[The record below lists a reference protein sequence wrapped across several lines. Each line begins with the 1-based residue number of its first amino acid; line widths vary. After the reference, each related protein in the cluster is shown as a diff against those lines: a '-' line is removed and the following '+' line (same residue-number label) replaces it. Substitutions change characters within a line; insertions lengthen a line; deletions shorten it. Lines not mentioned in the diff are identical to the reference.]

1 MINRWIDRQTDR
13 QEINILD
20 TDNGAEYV
28 IHFLWFFVATAITS
42 VWFFKYLNFDLNNSK
57 GKHCV
62 CLLLC

>member
-1 MINRWIDRQTDR
+1 MINRWIERQTDR
-13 QEINILD
+13 QEINVLD

-42 VWFFKYLNFDLNNSK
+42 VWFLKYLNFDLNNSK
-57 GKHCV
+57 GKHRV